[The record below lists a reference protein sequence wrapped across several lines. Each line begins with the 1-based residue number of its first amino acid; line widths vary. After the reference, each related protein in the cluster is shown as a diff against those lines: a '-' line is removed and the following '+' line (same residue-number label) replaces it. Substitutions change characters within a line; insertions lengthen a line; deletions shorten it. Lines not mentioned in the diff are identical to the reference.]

1 MAKAEPK
8 KVAIDS
14 GLLIAR
20 ITGDRPEHAPG
31 IATLFHEADSQKV
44 KLFGSTLL
52 FPEVLGGGYDDPVDP
67 AKENAI
73 FRVLDNPS
81 VITMVQVTRQVAVLA
96 RDLRREL
103 HLKTADATHLASA
116 VFAGVDMFMTIDEND
131 FTIGSTVRGVEIA
144 LPGSALGED
153 ALPLIG
159 PG

>member
-14 GLLIAR
+14 GVLITR
-20 ITGDRPEHAPG
+20 IIADRPEFVAG
-31 IATLFHEADSQKV
+31 IASLFHEADSQKV

-52 FPEVLGGGYDDPVDP
+52 FPEVLGGRYDDPVDQ

-103 HLKTADATHLASA
+103 RLETPDATHLASA
-116 VFAGVDMFMTIDEND
+116 VFAGVDMFMTIDEKD
-131 FTIGSTVRGVEIA
+131 FNIGSTVRGVEIA

-153 ALPLIG
+153 ALPLMG
-159 PG
+159 PS